1 MRAIMADDKEG
12 AGSPEQAGM
21 CKEENCLRKDCK
33 TPKKLFKKEGG
44 FNFNLIIALYNR
56 AITKRGPQNEPLRI

>member
-12 AGSPEQAGM
+12 GGIPRAGRNVQRGKLPEEGLQNAQ
-21 CKEENCLRKDCK
+21 
-33 TPKKLFKKEGG
+33 KLFKKEGG